1 MVDEMM
7 LHFIN
12 ATDIYVGLFE
22 DTEHTLWMVIT
33 NAGGSRSVLQGLW
46 L

>member
-1 MVDEMM
+1 MAHGMM

-22 DTEHTLWMVIT
+22 DTEHTLWMVIN
-33 NAGGSRSVLQGLW
+33 NAGGSRSVLQGLQ